1 MKYAI
6 KLFND
11 NSAKVVGVDMSGDK
25 SRDTA
30 HEFTNCY
37 VRVDSK
43 NTHIVRNWAG
53 AFEDNI
59 LLTLPSKDVIS
70 TFVEDEQAPVRDINL
85 LYDAGWR
92 NRGGPYVWVHDNYGG
107 QFDEFDEKEAWEIFD
122 EQQSK
127 TNGTST

>member
-25 SRDTA
+25 SRNTT

-43 NTHIVRNWAG
+43 NTHIVRDDNDS

-59 LLTLPSKDVIS
+59 LLTLPSKGVVS
-70 TFVEDEQAPVRDINL
+70 TYVEDED
-85 LYDAGWR
+85 DDKG
-92 NRGGPYVWVHDNYGG
+92 
-107 QFDEFDEKEAWEIFD
+107 K
-122 EQQSK
+122 
-127 TNGTST
+127 

>member
-11 NSAKVVGVDMSGDK
+11 NSAKVIGVDMSGDK
-25 SRDTA
+25 SRNTT

-43 NTHIVRNWAG
+43 NTHIVRDEKDG

-59 LLTLPSKDVIS
+59 LLTLPSKDVVS
-70 TFVEDEQAPVRDINL
+70 TYVEDED
-85 LYDAGWR
+85 DDKG
-92 NRGGPYVWVHDNYGG
+92 
-107 QFDEFDEKEAWEIFD
+107 K
-122 EQQSK
+122 
-127 TNGTST
+127 